1 MARPDDEH
9 CFQAD
14 HPLPA
19 PRSSRPEILAEEIIE
34 RLTYRI
40 GKDAKVAKPHDWL
53 TATILVVRDRIIDK
67 WMASTREVYATGA
80 KRVYYLSLEFL
91 IGRLMR
97 DAISNLGLME
107 EVRDALASLGV
118 DVNVIAGLEP
128 DAALGNGGLGRLA
141 ACFMESMATVEVP
154 AYGYGIRYVHGL
166 FRQQLADGWQVELPE
181 NWLAHGNP
189 WEFERRESSYEI
201 GFGGAV
207 EFITTHDDQPRYVW
221 KPAERVIAAAFDTPA
236 VGWRGKR
243 VNTLRLWSAQPID
256 PILLDAFNAGDHIGA
271 LRESN
276 KAESLTRV
284 LYPADA
290 TPAGQELRLRQE
302 FFFSSASL
310 QDILRRH
317 LQQYDDFTSLPDKVA
332 IQLNDTHPAVSVAE
346 LVRLLCDVHGMD
358 FDQAWD
364 ITRRTFSYTNHTLLP
379 EALESWAVPLF
390 ERLLPRH
397 MQIIYAINAKILI
410 DARKGKNFSDAEIR
424 SISLID
430 ESGDRRVRMGNL
442 AFVGSHSINGV
453 SALHTDLMKVTVFAD
468 LHKLY
473 PDRINNKTN
482 GITPRRW
489 LQQCNPGLTGLIREA
504 IGDEFLDDAEKL
516 RALDVHSSDPA
527 FQQKFAAV
535 KRANKVALSNLVA
548 SRMGVKLDP
557 SAMFDIQIKRIHEYK
572 RQLLNIIEAVA
583 LYDQIRSHPELDW
596 VPRVKVFA
604 GKAAPS
610 YYNAKLII
618 KLINDVSR
626 TINNDPS
633 VRGLLKIVFV
643 PNYNVSLAEVMVP
656 AADLSEQI
664 STAGME
670 ASGTGNMKFG
680 LNGALTIGTL
690 DGANV
695 EMRDNVGEDN
705 IVIFGLKADEV
716 SKVRSDGHNPRAI
729 IEGSR
734 ELAQALA
741 AIGSGVFSPDDRNR
755 YTSLIDGIYS
765 HDWFMVAA
773 DFDAYAQAQ
782 REVDE
787 IWTNQS
793 AWYTKTINNTARMGW
808 FSSDRTIRQYA
819 DEIWRAG

>member
-1 MARPDDEH
+1 MINNLNA
-9 CFQAD
+9 AD
-14 HPLPA
+14 LPRPA
-19 PRSSRPEILAEEIIE
+19 PRSSNPEIMASEIIE

-40 GKDAKVAKPHDWL
+40 GKDVKVAKPHDWL

-67 WMASTREVYATGA
+67 WMESTRKAYANNS

-97 DAISNLGLME
+97 DAISNIGLMHE
-107 EVRDALASLGV
+107 IRDALSSLGV
-118 DVNVIAGLEP
+118 DLDVIAGLEP

-141 ACFMESMATVEVP
+141 ACFMESMATVDIP

-166 FRQQLADGWQVELPE
+166 FRQQMADGWQVELPE
-181 NWLAHGNP
+181 TWLAHGNP
-189 WEFERRESSYEI
+189 WEFERRESSYEV
-201 GFGGAV
+201 GFGGSV
-207 EFITTHDDQPRYVW
+207 ETIGGYEDPQRFVW
-221 KPAERVIAAAFDTPA
+221 KPAERVIAMAYDTPV
-236 VGWRGKR
+236 VGWRGTR

-256 PILLDAFNAGDHIGA
+256 PILLAAFNAGDHIGA

-317 LQQYDDFTSLPDKVA
+317 LQQYPDFTSLPEKVS
-332 IQLNDTHPAVSVAE
+332 IQLNDTHPAISIAE
-346 LVRLLCDVHGMD
+346 MMRLLCDVHGLE
-358 FDQAWD
+358 FDEAWK
-364 ITRRTFSYTNHTLLP
+364 ITQGTFSYTNHTLLP
-379 EALESWAVPLF
+379 EALESWPVPLL

-397 MQIIYAINAKILI
+397 MQIVYAINANTLVY
-410 DARKGKNFSDAEIR
+410 ARKEKKMADQQIR

-430 ESGDRRVRMGNL
+430 EGGERRVRMGNL
-442 AFVGSHSINGV
+442 AFIGSHSINGV
-453 SALHTDLMKVTVFAD
+453 SALHTDLMKETVFAD
-468 LHKLY
+468 LHSLY

-489 LQQCNPGLTGLIREA
+489 LMQCNPGLTSLLREA
-504 IGDEFLDDAEKL
+504 IGDDFLDDAEKL
-516 RALDVHSSDPA
+516 TALDRFADDA
-527 FQQKFAAV
+527 GFREKFAEV
-535 KRANKVALSNLVA
+535 KRLNKVRLANTVA
-548 SRMGVKLDP
+548 QRMGIRVDP

-572 RQLLNIIEAVA
+572 RQLLNLVETVA

-596 VPRVKVFA
+596 VPRVKFFA

-610 YYNAKLII
+610 YHNAKLII
-618 KLINDVSR
+618 KLANDIARV
-626 TINNDPS
+626 INNDPA
-633 VRGLLKIVFV
+633 VRGLLKVVFV
-643 PNYNVSLAEVMVP
+643 PNYNVSLAEIMVP

-670 ASGTGNMKFG
+670 ASGTGNMKFA

-695 EMRDNVGEDN
+695 EMRDHVGAEN
-705 IVIFGLKADEV
+705 IVIFGMTADEV
-716 SKVRSDGHNPRAI
+716 AKARAEGHNPRAI
-729 IEGSR
+729 IEQSA
-734 ELAQALA
+734 ELSQALSSIA
-741 AIGSGVFSPDDRNR
+741 SGVFSPDDRSR
-755 YTSLIDGIYS
+755 FSGLIDGLYNS
-765 HDWFMVAA
+765 DWFMVAA
-773 DFDAYAQAQ
+773 DFDAYANAQ
-782 REVDE
+782 REVDA
-787 IWTNQS
+787 IWS
-793 AWYTKTINNTARMGW
+793 DPDSWYAKTVRNTARMGW

-819 DEIWRAG
+819 TEIWRA